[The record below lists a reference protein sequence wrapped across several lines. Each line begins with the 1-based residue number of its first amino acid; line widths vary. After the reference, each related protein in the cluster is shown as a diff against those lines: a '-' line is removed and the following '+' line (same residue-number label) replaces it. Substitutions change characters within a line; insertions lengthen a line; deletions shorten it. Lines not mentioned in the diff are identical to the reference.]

1 MKVKIIIEETIS
13 KEFEVEVMNM
23 ENAYDQIRGM
33 YKDGTL
39 VVEDPNLIDA
49 QLAILDDEGKIASWD
64 CLL

>member
-1 MKVKIIIEETIS
+1 MIKIERTS
-13 KEFEVEVMNM
+13 VMNI

-49 QLAILDDEGKIASWD
+49 QLAILDDEGKITSWD